1 MDPQGVSMIEVV
13 IESEHRPPPAFSIGQ
28 DDDWKVEW
36 RSLKTDDEFSTL
48 SCEVSREPFDSVSYT
63 HLTLPT
69 ILLV

>member
-48 SCEVSREPFDSVSYT
+48 SCEV
-63 HLTLPT
+63 
-69 ILLV
+69 